1 MLNVYQ
7 LDAPVKVLRVNR
19 NKKEAGRKDE
29 LRYIWSLFNS
39 HKNVPSKVYWIS
51 KHPPENTFLFNSFF
65 SLGE

>member
-7 LDAPVKVLRVNR
+7 LDAPLKVLRVNR

-39 HKNVPSKVYWIS
+39 HKNVPSKGY
-51 KHPPENTFLFNSFF
+51 
-65 SLGE
+65 